1 MTSASKYWTKVKIDA
16 AGNYRFVENIQAKIF
31 FRQLFPDI
39 KESDVP
45 DTLVQAQLVQL
56 MQISETVN
64 NSIAKYCL
72 QCFISYQTYQICQNL
87 AIQFGTKHGFK
98 VSDLLVFVLDD
109 EPCPANSSY
118 YSLQS
123 KILDSFA
130 PTQSS
135 LATWTTRLVKHHKE
149 LNTFLLQCGVYL
161 VSDWAILNDTS
172 SKQLQRIFSRFH
184 HLTSLEI
191 QQASQLLESYHA
203 VYRTQRLQQR
213 QQPTRRPCLPPTTEQ
228 LQQIGKRLSKPTIL
242 LLDQENLLAQLQ
254 EIATRLREYRIHARG
269 GNLATESINV
279 PNSDASQTSNSLSF
293 FEWIDNC
300 EEPDEQT
307 DFLNFYRQQL
317 LSCLDQAL
325 EQVTNE
331 RVKYL
336 ERKDPEKAQKFLT
349 ALQLFHCQGSSM
361 TEIASIINLPAQFNV
376 SRLLNLK
383 ALRADVQQKL
393 LVLLRDRISKK
404 TKAYT
409 NPHHLQLI
417 EEALK
422 EQITLLIQEV
432 RKEASTP
439 TKAKTHNTQSLFSKR
454 ICRLLDDMRTE
465 K

>member
-1 MTSASKYWTKVKIDA
+1 MTSASKYWTQVKIDA
-16 AGNYRFVENIQAKIF
+16 AGNYRFVENIQAKAF

-39 KESDVP
+39 NESDVP
-45 DTLVQAQLVQL
+45 DALVQGQLVQL
-56 MQISETVN
+56 MQASETVN
-64 NSIAKYCL
+64 NSIAKTCL
-72 QCFISYQTYQICQNL
+72 QCFISNQTYQVCQNL
-87 AIQFGTKHGFK
+87 ATQFGIEHGFK
-98 VSDLLVFVLDD
+98 VSDLLVFVLD
-109 EPCPANSSY
+109 EPRPANSSY
-118 YSLQS
+118 HSLQS
-123 KILDSFA
+123 KIIDSFD
-130 PTQSS
+130 PEQSS
-135 LATWTTRLVKHHKE
+135 LATWSTKLVKHHKE
-149 LNTFLLQCGVYL
+149 LNKFLLQCGVYL

-172 SKQLQRIFSRFH
+172 SKQLQRIFSQFYQ
-184 HLTSLEI
+184 LTRWEI
-191 QQASQLLESYHA
+191 QQASQLLESYHT
-203 VYRTQRLQQR
+203 VYRVQRLQQR
-213 QQPTRRPCLPPTTEQ
+213 QQPSRRPCLPPTKEQ
-228 LQQIGKRLSKPTIL
+228 LQQIGKHLSKPGSL
-242 LLDQENLLAQLQ
+242 LLAQENLLAQLQ
-254 EIATRLREYRIHARG
+254 EIATRLREYRIHVRG
-269 GNLATESINV
+269 GKLATESIDV
-279 PNSDASQTSNSLSF
+279 PNSYATQTSNSLSV
-293 FEWIDNC
+293 FEWIDNS

-317 LSCLDQAL
+317 LTCLDQAL

-349 ALQLFHCQGSSM
+349 ALQLFHCRGASM
-361 TEIASIINLPAQFNV
+361 TEIAPIINLPAQFNV

-393 LVLLRDRISKK
+393 LVLLRDRISER

-409 NPHHLQLI
+409 NPDHLQLI

-454 ICRLLDDMRTE
+454 ICPLLDDMRTE